1 MDTKGPDKKERL
13 LAALEQ
19 GMVMIHL
26 DARRLLD
33 TEFELVTDPA

>member
-1 MDTKGPDKKERL
+1 MDTKGPEKKKRL

-26 DARRLLD
+26 DARRAG
-33 TEFELVTDPA
+33 VVG